1 MRALIPA
8 LLLILSACDG
18 GGSPAPEASSS
29 QPSATQAAEPSAT
42 PAPPERFT
50 SDYSRFS
57 LEACTVTAEAT
68 EGESIDW
75 RCPGRGG
82 VLLFAHLGDHRMD
95 LDAGDPTNDFASL
108 GAFNDIGET
117 IEWRFDRGTPVAV
130 IFRYR
135 DATPEG
141 RAAGRTVLAVEKVG
155 REGTRG
161 CRMAHVAGSVP
172 EANAKAREFAD
183 RAGEFACGKS
193 EVTYLGDAR

>member
-1 MRALIPA
+1 MRAVVPA
-8 LLLILSACDG
+8 LLLTLAACDG
-18 GGSPAPEASSS
+18 GGSPALAPSSE
-29 QPSATQAAEPSAT
+29 PAATQPADAT
-42 PAPPERFT
+42 TTTPVPARFT

-82 VLLFAHLGDHRMD
+82 VLLFAHLGDGRMD

-108 GAFNDIGET
+108 GAFNDIAET
-117 IEWRFDRGTPVAV
+117 LEWRFDRGTPVAL

-155 REGTRG
+155 REGTTG
-161 CRMAHVAGSVP
+161 CRVAHVAGSFP
-172 EANAKAREFAD
+172 EANAKSREFAD
-183 RAGEFACGKS
+183 RAGDFACGKDTI
-193 EVTYLGDAR
+193 TYLGDAR

>member
-8 LLLILSACDG
+8 LLLALAACDR
-18 GGSPAPEASSS
+18 GGSPAPE
-29 QPSATQAAEPSAT
+29 PSPEPAATQPADPAITA
-42 PAPPERFT
+42 APPPRFT

-82 VLLFAHLGDHRMD
+82 VLLFAHLGDGRMD

-108 GAFNDIGET
+108 GAFNDIAET
-117 IEWRFDRGTPVAV
+117 IEWRFDRGAPVAV

-155 REGTRG
+155 SEGTAG
-161 CRMAHVAGSVP
+161 CRMAHVAGNVP

-183 RAGEFACGKS
+183 RAGEFACGKDTIS
-193 EVTYLGDAR
+193 YLGDAR